1 MNTVPLHPSA
11 SRVHV
16 SEDGFANSGQ
26 FVIDMTDKSAYADF
40 ATTPYTP
47 HVQCRIDPDPS
58 LHETNR
64 SQLWEHGQD
73 LKRLPFVTT
82 RLHLREC
89 MAEFLGAVIVIGFG
103 LAVNSQVA
111 ISDGKAGDVMTV
123 SLAWGVAVLMGVYT
137 AENVS
142 GAHIIS
148 VITFTHAVYGRMPW
162 WKVPGYML
170 AQTFGAFVAAALVY
184 VLHYEKI
191 SAGDLKTMH
200 FLFVTYPHDVSNYSA
215 FYTEV
220 LLCAFLMSCVY
231 AITDQRN
238 RCPGPVGTPFA
249 LALLVMALGA
259 GFSLNTGLGASVNRD
274 LGPRCFAY
282 LAGYKEAFTEY
293 SYYFWIPIVGPFLG
307 GVVGAGAYILFV
319 EIQHPVISAE
329 PSVSHTV

>member
-1 MNTVPLHPSA
+1 MNTVPSA

-16 SEDGFANSGQ
+16 GEDSFATSGQ
-26 FVIDMTDKSAYADF
+26 LVIDVTDKSAYADF
-40 ATTPYTP
+40 ANPIFASAWP
-47 HVQCRIDPDPS
+47 NS
-58 LHETNR
+58 
-64 SQLWEHGQD
+64 WGQS
-73 LKRLPFVTT
+73 F
-82 RLHLREC
+82 
-89 MAEFLGAVIVIGFG
+89 VIGFG

-142 GAHIIS
+142 GSHIIS

-170 AQTFGAFVAAALVY
+170 AQTLGAFVAAALVY

-200 FLFVTYPHDVSNYSA
+200 FLFVTYPHDVSNYTA
-215 FYTEV
+215 LYTEV
-220 LLCAFLMSCVY
+220 LLCAFLM
-231 AITDQRN
+231 
-238 RCPGPVGTPFA
+238 
-249 LALLVMALGA
+249 
-259 GFSLNTGLGASVNRD
+259 SLNTGLGASVNRD
-274 LGPRCFAY
+274 LGPRLFAY

-307 GVVGAGAYILFV
+307 GVIGAGAYILFV
-319 EIQHPVISAE
+319 EIQHR
-329 PSVSHTV
+329 HL

>member
-220 LLCAFLMSCVY
+220 LLCAFLMS
-231 AITDQRN
+231 
-238 RCPGPVGTPFA
+238 
-249 LALLVMALGA
+249 
-259 GFSLNTGLGASVNRD
+259 LNTGLGASVNRD